1 MNPDQVIQSLANNLD
16 VIKGQLH
23 NKTEE
28 EIIFIPSPDKW
39 SMLEVLCHLVDEEKE
54 DFRIRVKYVLED
66 PTQPLPKFNPVDWV
80 QSRNYAG
87 QNFDN
92 KVEEF
97 LNERNRSIKWL
108 ESLQDPQWNNTY
120 HHQTLGSMT
129 AGLFL
134 ANWLAH
140 DYIHIRQLN
149 RLAYQ
154 FHQQQSGV
162 DLNYAGN
169 W

>member
-1 MNPDQVIQSLANNLD
+1 MIPNQVIQTLANNLD
-16 VIKGQLH
+16 IFKAQLL
-23 NKTEE
+23 NKSEE
-28 EIIFIPSPDKW
+28 EYTFKPSSDKW
-39 SMLEVLCHLVDEEKE
+39 SSLEVLCHLVDEEKE

-66 PTQPLPKFNPVDWV
+66 PVQPLPKFNPVDWV

-87 QNFDN
+87 QNYDD

-97 LNERNRSIKWL
+97 LSERIKSIKWL
-108 ESLQDPQWNNTY
+108 ESLQDPQWDNTY
-120 HHQTLGSMT
+120 HNPKLGSMS

-149 RLAYQ
+149 RLAYE
-154 FHQQQSGV
+154 FHRHQSNV

>member
-1 MNPDQVIQSLANNLD
+1 MNPDQVIQRLANNLY
-16 VIKGQLH
+16 VIKAQLQ
-23 NKTEE
+23 NLSLDEVTFK
-28 EIIFIPSPDKW
+28 PAPDKW

-80 QSRNYAG
+80 QNRNYAG
-87 QNFDN
+87 QNFEN

-97 LNERNRSIKWL
+97 LNERTKSIEWL
-108 ESLQDPQWNNTY
+108 ESLQEPQWDNTY
-120 HHQTLGSMT
+120 HHPT
-129 AGLFL
+129 AGPMSAKLFL

-149 RLAYQ
+149 RLAYE
-154 FHQQQSGV
+154 FHQHRSDV